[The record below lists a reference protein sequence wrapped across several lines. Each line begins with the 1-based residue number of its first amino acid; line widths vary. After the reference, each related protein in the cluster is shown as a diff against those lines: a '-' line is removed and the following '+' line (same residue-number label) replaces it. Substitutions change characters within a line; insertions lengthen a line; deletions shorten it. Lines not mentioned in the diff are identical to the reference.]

1 MCHAGRWFVFRV
13 LARLV
18 LVAALLAGLA
28 GAGRA
33 GSTRSAESPSL
44 AGQFLVASPQMPDPR
59 FARTVI
65 YMVSHDAQGAMGLV
79 VNHGWGTGSL
89 RSLLQG
95 FGVDAKA
102 DGPDAAATVRLYAG
116 GPVEQGRGFVLHSTD
131 YAGASTRVI
140 GSGVALSADPDVL
153 QAMADGEGP
162 RRHLILLG
170 YAGWG
175 PGQLESEL
183 ARDDWLTAP
192 ADANRVF
199 SEDFEHLWEDIL
211 RSAGTPL

>member
-1 MCHAGRWFVFRV
+1 MRDAGRQFVFGI
-13 LARLV
+13 LWRLV
-18 LVAALLAGLA
+18 LVAALLTGLA
-28 GAGRA
+28 GPGRA
-33 GSTRSAESPSL
+33 DATRPSETAPL

-59 FARTVI
+59 FAKTVI

-79 VNHGWGTGSL
+79 INRGWGTGSL

-95 FGVDAKA
+95 IGIEAKA
-102 DGPDAAATVRLYAG
+102 EGPDAAATVRLHAG
-116 GPVEQGRGFVLHSTD
+116 GPVEQGRGFVLHSAD

-140 GSGVALSADPDVL
+140 GSGVALSAGPDVL
-153 QAMADGEGP
+153 QAMADGQGP
-162 RRHLILLG
+162 RRRLILLG

-175 PGQLESEL
+175 PGQLEGEL

-192 ADANRVF
+192 ADAARVF
-199 SEDFEHLWEDIL
+199 SEDIDRLWEDII